1 MTDLQTT
8 AAKYRRE
15 AKRDYSRS
23 HADAKRAA
31 YWYQA
36 ARGTETT
43 AFWLSRRPDM
53 WESDFTPAV
62 VEARARCWRQVAD
75 IFLRS
80 SFRAF
85 DSAHFHNDLA
95 RSYDEMSA
103 RYDRDWL

>member
-1 MTDLQTT
+1 MTDLK
-8 AAKYRRE
+8 ASAENYRRE

-23 HADAKRAA
+23 RADAKRAA

-43 AFWLSRRPDM
+43 ACWLSRRPDM
-53 WESDFTPAV
+53 WEGNFTPAT
-62 VEARARCWRQVAD
+62 VEERARCWRRVAD

-80 SFRAF
+80 SFNAF

-95 RSYDEMSA
+95 RSYDKMSA